1 MDPLEFHKKY
11 KGKIEILPKMKVSQ
25 KKLHLLY
32 TPGVAAV
39 AKEIAKKPSSALIYT
54 CRGNNIAIITDGSR
68 TMGVGKAIPEAS
80 IPVME
85 GKSVLFKSL
94 GGINAYPLCLKAKS
108 AKEIIR
114 TIEVLSPNFSGFNI
128 EDIESPKCFEIM
140 EQLEK
145 KNFLVFHDDREGAAI
160 VTFAGLINA
169 LKVMG
174 KKLEKVK
181 ICLAGAGAAGYGI
194 FKIFKKLKIKNLIVF
209 DLKGIIYRGR
219 KGDSRF
225 LREVARF
232 SNPENLKDGLKKA
245 IKGADVFIGFTGAG
259 GLLKGKEVALMAKK
273 PIIFALS
280 NPVPEIFPKEI
291 EKATKDYLFATGRS
305 DFPNQINNA
314 LAFPGVFRAMLD
326 TKKRVTIDIE
336 IKIARALA
344 GLVKHP
350 SKKTILPR
358 VFDKRLTRVIKNC
371 F

>member
-1 MDPLEFHKKY
+1 M
-11 KGKIEILPKMKVSQ
+11 KISQ

-32 TPGVAAV
+32 TPGVALV
-39 AKEIAKKPSSALIYT
+39 AREIAKKPSNSLIYT

-85 GKSVLFKSL
+85 GKAILFKSL
-94 GGINAYPLCLKAKS
+94 GGIDAYPLCLKTKS

-114 TIEVLSPNFSGFNI
+114 TIEALSPNFSGFNI

-140 EQLEK
+140 DELEK
-145 KNFLVFHDDREGAAI
+145 RKMLVFHDDREGAAI
-160 VTFAGLINA
+160 ATFAGLINA
-169 LKVMG
+169 LRVMG

-194 FKIFKKLKIKNLIVF
+194 FKIFKKLKIKNLVVF

-219 KGDSRF
+219 KGDNRY

-232 SNPENLKDGLKKA
+232 SNPQNIKDGLEKA

-259 GLLKGKEVALMAKK
+259 GLLKSKNIALMARK

-280 NPVPEIFPKEI
+280 NPAPEILPKEI

-314 LAFPGVFRAMLD
+314 LVFPGVFRAMLD
-326 TKKRVTIDIE
+326 TRKRVNINIE

-344 GLVKHP
+344 RLVKRP
-350 SKKTILPR
+350 TKKTILPR